1 MVKVIRN
8 KLAEEVFFLVS
19 FFVAIA
25 TSISM
30 GVRLESIDWHVLIT
44 LFTLMGL
51 TLTFEKYHLLDALAL
66 KILTYAKT
74 TRQLSLL
81 LIFITIFFAVWV
93 TNDIAL
99 ITMVPLTITI
109 AKRTS
114 FKPMN
119 TIIFQTI
126 TANIGSSL
134 TPFGNPQNLYLFNFY
149 KISTLDFMGITM
161 PFFVLGLLLV
171 AIFIVTQTNEPIDF
185 DLNQIV
191 IKQKLKL
198 SIYVCL
204 FVLMVLGVLRV
215 LPFEIMSIVCILILM
230 LFENK
235 LLLKVDYFLLATFFF
250 CFIAIDNIVRIP
262 FLYSVLTPLLTKPSD
277 VLLTSFFAS
286 QFISNVPSAILLSGF
301 TNHAQAL
308 LLGVSLGGLGT
319 LVASLANLISYKFYM
334 AYDKKSPYKR
344 TFILINVVIAVVLLP
359 FILWMVKIPL
369 S

>member
-8 KLAEEVFFLVS
+8 KLAEEVFFLIS
-19 FFVAIA
+19 FFLAMT

-30 GVRLESIDWHVLIT
+30 GFRLESIDWHVLTT

-81 LIFITIFFAVWV
+81 LIVVTVFFAVWV

-99 ITMVPLTITI
+99 ITMVPLTIAI

-149 KISTLDFMGITM
+149 KISTMDFLWITL
-161 PFFVLGLLLV
+161 PFVVLGLMLV
-171 AIFIVTQTNEPIDF
+171 ALFIMTQKNEPIEF
-185 DLNQIV
+185 ELKQIF
-191 IKQKLKL
+191 IEQKTKL
-198 SIYVCL
+198 SIYVSL
-204 FVLMVLGVLRV
+204 FVLMVLGVIRV
-215 LPFEIMSIVCILILM
+215 LPFEITSMVCILILM
-230 LFENK
+230 RFEYK

-262 FLYSVLTPLLTKPSD
+262 FLYSALTPLLIKPAD
-277 VLLTSFFAS
+277 VLLASFFTS

-301 TNHAQAL
+301 TSHYKAL

-319 LVASLANLISYKFYM
+319 LVASLANLISYKLYM

-344 TFILINVVIAVVLLP
+344 TFILINIIIALALLP
-359 FILWMVKIPL
+359 FVLWLVKNPL